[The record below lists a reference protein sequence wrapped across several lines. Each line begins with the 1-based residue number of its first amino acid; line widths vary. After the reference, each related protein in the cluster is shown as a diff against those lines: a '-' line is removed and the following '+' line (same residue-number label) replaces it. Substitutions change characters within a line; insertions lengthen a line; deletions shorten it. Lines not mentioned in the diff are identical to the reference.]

1 MSLQLTAR
9 TDALEGIIPSG
20 PRITPEQLR
29 TGDQSTRGFL
39 LEGESE
45 YNPQDQQYVSHF
57 LGVVTGPDKITRP
70 DDKGFLVLNQHPVRV
85 LFRDVRAEVRL
96 DTLDDLITQM
106 KRVTNN
112 IYKIN
117 TARLSGGATA
127 YVADKIIAIDDDI
140 ALMNQIYRLLSCQYN
155 QRKAETGHSNKAE
168 KLLTELK
175 FFVDDKDDKGYV
187 GYLRLVREQRNEGL
201 EYVRM
206 DEAVFAQY
214 AAQFLREIEV
224 TPMPA
229 DIPITDLQDL
239 KPLRCTE

>member
-1 MSLQLTAR
+1 MIFFYFTLGVHNLYFFCFEPFPYTKDKLTPELQAQRKRLENQLEALSLQLTAR

-20 PRITPEQLR
+20 PRMTAEQLC
-29 TGDQSTRGFL
+29 TGDQSIRGFL
-39 LEGESE
+39 LDGESE

-96 DTLDDLITQM
+96 DTLDSLITQM

-112 IYKIN
+112 IYKMN
-117 TARLSGGATA
+117 TARLSGGAAA
-127 YVADKIIAIDDDI
+127 YVADKIILVDHGV
-140 ALMNQIYRLLSCQYN
+140 ALLNQIYRLFRCQYN
-155 QRKAETGHSNKAE
+155 QRKAETGHSDKAE

-187 GYLRLVREQRNEGL
+187 GYLWLAGKQRN
-201 EYVRM
+201 
-206 DEAVFAQY
+206 
-214 AAQFLREIEV
+214 
-224 TPMPA
+224 
-229 DIPITDLQDL
+229 
-239 KPLRCTE
+239 